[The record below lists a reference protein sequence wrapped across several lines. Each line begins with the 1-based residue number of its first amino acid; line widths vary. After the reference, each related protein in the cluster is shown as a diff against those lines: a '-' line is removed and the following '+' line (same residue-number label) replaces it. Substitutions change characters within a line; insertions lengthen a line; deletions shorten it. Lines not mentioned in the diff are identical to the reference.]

1 MNNKEKVRLLMLHR
15 EVGRRNYEA
24 FGQYHLRRESDER
37 ESYFAR
43 FRLGKRVRYIR
54 PEEPEYEPYPD
65 IRGLTCGART
75 RKGTPCKNREL
86 SLNGRCKF
94 HGGKSTG
101 AKTKAGRKR
110 QREGHQA

>member
-1 MNNKEKVRLLMLHR
+1 MTN
-15 EVGRRNYEA
+15 
-24 FGQYHLRRESDER
+24 R

-110 QREGHQA
+110 QREGHQAWLEKIAVQ